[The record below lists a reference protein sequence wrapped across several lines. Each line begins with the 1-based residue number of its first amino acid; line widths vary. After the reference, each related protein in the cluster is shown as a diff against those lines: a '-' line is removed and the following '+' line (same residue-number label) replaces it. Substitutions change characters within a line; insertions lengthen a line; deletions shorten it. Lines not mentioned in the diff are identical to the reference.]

1 MGQSNNKSYHITKE
15 IDGKSVILW
24 PFGILNVYCTSKN
37 EAINE
42 FNKMIKEDQY
52 GMYQLVSYNTVIA
65 EGQVIGIT
73 GECTIEDEYG
83 Y

>member
-1 MGQSNNKSYHITKE
+1 
-15 IDGKSVILW
+15 
-24 PFGILNVYCTSKN
+24 
-37 EAINE
+37 
-42 FNKMIKEDQY
+42 
-52 GMYQLVSYNTVIA
+52 MYQLVSYNTVIA